1 MSGPG
6 AIRCATTIR
15 IALDDNY
22 KMDCSTLG
30 TEAVHF
36 FPVRVILCEEA
47 FLEKQELVFSSV
59 SVVQDSDEETLEV
72 DLYAVKLFS
81 ISAWILEGS
90 KNF

>member
-1 MSGPG
+1 
-6 AIRCATTIR
+6 
-15 IALDDNY
+15 
-22 KMDCSTLG
+22 
-30 TEAVHF
+30 
-36 FPVRVILCEEA
+36 VILCEEA